1 LQQYV
6 INVLNGIE
14 CAAHFTH
21 EKENDEVLA
30 FHGVKATREYIGRLL
45 Y

>member
-6 INVLNGIE
+6 INVLNGFE
-14 CAAHFTH
+14 CAVHFTH
-21 EKENDEVLA
+21 EKENDEDLA
-30 FHGVKATREYIGRLL
+30 FHGGKATREVISRLL